1 MTDRLSFA
9 RALYDAVPLY
19 DPKRTPVALDLTDN
33 TNLWGLPPAAERTLR
48 ELPVARVTRY
58 PSLYAA
64 ELKEALASFVG
75 ASAEHIVTGC
85 GSDDILDSAMR
96 AFGEPGSVVASS
108 EPSFAMIPIFAQMN
122 GLQYVG
128 VTERR
133 DHQPDL
139 DALLAAKPRILYLC
153 TPNNPTGALLARET
167 LERAVREA
175 PGVVFVDEAYAEF
188 SGVSAIDLARRVNNL
203 LVIRT
208 MSKAFGLA
216 GLRIGYGVGA
226 PALVREVEKSRGPYK
241 LNAVAEQV
249 ALAALRDDMDWVQE
263 HVALAVRNRE
273 RLAVALRDRGYAPL
287 ASHANYVCVPVARA
301 VDVGQALRAR
311 GVAARPFPGLPN
323 VGDTLRISVGPW
335 DLMRRFLEAFD
346 DATADIYGTAS

>member
-1 MTDRLSFA
+1 M
-9 RALYDAVPLY
+9 
-19 DPKRTPVALDLTDN
+19 
-33 TNLWGLPPAAERTLR
+33 
-48 ELPVARVTRY
+48 
-58 PSLYAA
+58 
-64 ELKEALASFVG
+64 
-75 ASAEHIVTGC
+75 
-85 GSDDILDSAMR
+85 
-96 AFGEPGSVVASS
+96 
-108 EPSFAMIPIFAQMN
+108 
-122 GLQYVG
+122 
-128 VTERR
+128 
-133 DHQPDL
+133 
-139 DALLAAKPRILYLC
+139 
-153 TPNNPTGALLARET
+153 
-167 LERAVREA
+167 
-175 PGVVFVDEAYAEF
+175 
-188 SGVSAIDLARRVNNL
+188 NNL

-241 LNAVAEQV
+241 LNAVAEQM

-311 GVAARPFPGLPN
+311 GVAARPFPGLPH

-335 DLMRRFLEAFD
+335 DLMQRFLEAFD